1 MNLTRGS
8 IFLALVMQALESD
21 EEREG
26 TPRTVEPKSV
36 ELHCSITV

>member
-8 IFLALVMQALESD
+8 VFLALVMQALESD
-21 EEREG
+21 AERKG

-36 ELHCSITV
+36 ELNCSISV